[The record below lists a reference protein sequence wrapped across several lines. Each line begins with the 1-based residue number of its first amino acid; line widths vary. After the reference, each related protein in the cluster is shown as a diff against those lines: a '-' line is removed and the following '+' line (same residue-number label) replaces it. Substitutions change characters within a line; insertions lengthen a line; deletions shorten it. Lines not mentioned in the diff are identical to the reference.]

1 MIKVVWNIIKKTFG
15 FVLLICSP
23 FKRLFCRRKRRT
35 SDTVLPLTN
44 HYSIPQD
51 FTQTPSAPKQPEL
64 QSWENWDQDQSSNS
78 RSLNH
83 NYSRSRSL
91 SHDHDELSEPEPDYF
106 QDMTPRI
113 KRQKKVLIKQKEE
126 MKNQS
131 NRFAM
136 ASTADVPLSAGPELG
151 TWDDR
156 QTGWNDEGEEDL
168 SWQAEAAIKE
178 QKRSERRE
186 RNLEQQRRKQE
197 KESSKRDTF
206 SAVRLS

>member
-44 HYSIPQD
+44 HYSIPHD

-64 QSWENWDQDQSSNS
+64 QSWENWDQDQNNSS
-78 RSLNH
+78 RSQNH
-83 NYSRSRSL
+83 NYSRSRSM
-91 SHDHDELSEPEPDYF
+91 SHEDSSEPEPDYF
-106 QDMTPRI
+106 QDMTPTI

-126 MKNQS
+126 MRNQS
-131 NRFAM
+131 NMFAVS
-136 ASTADVPLSAGPELG
+136 ASDLPLSAGSELG

-156 QTGWNDEGEEDL
+156 ETGWDNEAGEDL

-186 RNLEQQRRKQE
+186 RNLEQQRRRQE
-197 KESSKRDTF
+197 KEYSKRDATF

>member
-51 FTQTPSAPKQPEL
+51 FTQTPSTPKQPEL
-64 QSWENWDQDQSSNS
+64 QSWESWDQEQSNNS
-78 RSLNH
+78 RLVNH

-91 SHDHDELSEPEPDYF
+91 SQEESSEPEPDYF
-106 QDMTPRI
+106 QDMTPTI
-113 KRQKKVLIKQKEE
+113 KKQKKVLIKQKEE
-126 MKNQS
+126 MRSQS
-131 NRFAM
+131 NKFAM
-136 ASTADVPLSAGPELG
+136 STADVPLSAGPELG

-156 QTGWNDEGEEDL
+156 ETGWDDEAEEDL

-178 QKRSERRE
+178 QKRSERQK

-197 KESSKRDTF
+197 KEFSKRDATF